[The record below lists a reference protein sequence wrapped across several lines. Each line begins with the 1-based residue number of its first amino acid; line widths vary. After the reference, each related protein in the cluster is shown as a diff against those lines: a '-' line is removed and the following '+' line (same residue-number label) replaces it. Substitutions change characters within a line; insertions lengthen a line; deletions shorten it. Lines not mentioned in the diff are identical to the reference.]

1 MKQNSIKRYF
11 LLFLLCAIF
20 LSSYAQPCMQPGAL
34 VSVRNFE
41 ASNHEYI
48 VFKFIKPYAEKGIL
62 SKTTSDFFLDT
73 KKEGTSYHRLVFNNV
88 THYCVNKLKFNNG
101 SKKLINFKPVQK
113 DQLMITYVF
122 QLAAGAKVSA
132 HYVSQHHNHYFVK
145 IRID

>member
-1 MKQNSIKRYF
+1 MKQNNKKRYF
-11 LLFLLCAIF
+11 LLFLLFTFF

-48 VFKFIKPYAEKGIL
+48 VFKFIKPYAEKGVL

-73 KKEGTSYHRLVFNNV
+73 KKEGTTYKKLVFNNV
-88 THYCVNKLKFNNG
+88 THYCVNKLKFNNT
-101 SKKLINFKPVQK
+101 SKKLLNFKTVQK

-122 QLAAGAKVSA
+122 QLAAGAKVTS